1 MCVCVRAFVH
11 GYVCGRDFVCVYVG
25 ARVRAYMRVCVCLC
39 VCRWVWVCGSVSVCM
54 CVWVGGDSVC
64 VSLCVCLCVC
74 LSVCLCLC
82 VCVSVCVC
90 YGACGINRP
99 NVVSSTVS
107 LAMVFTFRS
116 SLDQREVKP
125 ATSRCPHARRKS
137 SPPHRTRNR
146 TCLSGST

>member
-39 VCRWVWVCGSVSVCM
+39 VGRWVCVCGSVSVCM

-74 LSVCLCLC
+74 
-82 VCVSVCVC
+82 VCVLRCVWNQSSERRIINSLSSN
-90 YGACGINRP
+90 GIHVP
-99 NVVSSTVS
+99 II
-107 LAMVFTFRS
+107 FRS
-116 SLDQREVKP
+116 
-125 ATSRCPHARRKS
+125 T
-137 SPPHRTRNR
+137 
-146 TCLSGST
+146 